1 MKRLNVCLE
10 DVQEVYS
17 GPAGVL
23 WELLMGEEIHV
34 GGWEDTERLAAL
46 AGVTRDARI
55 LDICSAIGGPAR
67 HLAGRF
73 GCRVVGLDATPKM
86 VEEAERRTAA
96 AHLDHLVSFKCGD
109 ALAMPFAGAS
119 FDIVW
124 GQDAWCYVTD
134 KAQLIREAHRVLRPG
149 GTIAFTDWVQ
159 TGAMDDATFEA
170 LHGFMVFP
178 YTESIEGY
186 LMLLEDE
193 GFAVARV
200 EDISGT
206 FPAFCREYRRV
217 LTTVLR
223 ESVCSQFGEELYSAA
238 EQGIAGWID
247 AAERGLVGRGR
258 FIGWKAGE

>member
-1 MKRLNVCLE
+1 MKRLDVCLE
-10 DVQEVYS
+10 DVQEVYA

-34 GGWEDTERLAAL
+34 GGWEDTETLAAL
-46 AGVTRDARI
+46 AGVTGDTRV
-55 LDICSAIGGPAR
+55 LDVCSALGGPAR

-73 GCRVVGLDATPKM
+73 GCRVMGLDATPKM
-86 VEEAERRTAA
+86 IEEAERRTAA
-96 AHLDHLVSFKCGD
+96 AGLSDRVRFRLGD
-109 ALAMPFAGAS
+109 ALAMPFADAA

-159 TGAMDDATFEA
+159 TGAMDDATWEH
-170 LHGFMVFP
+170 LHRFMVFP
-178 YTESIEGY
+178 YTETLDGY
-186 LMLLEDE
+186 TVLMEDA
-193 GFAVARV
+193 GFAVVRF
-200 EDISGT
+200 EDISST
-206 FPAFCREYRRV
+206 FPAHCREYRRQ
-217 LTTVLR
+217 LTTTLR
-223 ESVCSQFGEELYSAA
+223 DRVCGRFGEELYRAA

-258 FIGWKAGE
+258 WIGWKADG